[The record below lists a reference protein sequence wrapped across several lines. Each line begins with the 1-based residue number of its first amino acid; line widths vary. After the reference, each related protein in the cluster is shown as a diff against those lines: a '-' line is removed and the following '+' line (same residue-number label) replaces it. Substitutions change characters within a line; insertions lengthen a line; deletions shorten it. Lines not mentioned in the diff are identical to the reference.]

1 MPATRDP
8 ELAARKVLRQLGIK
22 HGPVKLKPLTRKL
35 GIDLV
40 FEDLDE
46 ELSGV
51 LIKEDQKV
59 LIAVNSNH
67 PPTRQR
73 FTIAHEIGH
82 FVLAHPGEMFV
93 DKTLRQRAVVVR
105 RDGRSSEGTD
115 KDEVE
120 ANRFAAELLMP
131 RDFVEEEVRKRLARK
146 STPSQAALVSD
157 LAKFFEVSPQAME
170 YRLVNL
176 GILLPA

>member
-8 ELAARKVLRQLGIK
+8 ELGARKVLRELGIK
-22 HGPVKLKPLTRKL
+22 HGPVNLKPVAQKL

-40 FEDLDE
+40 SEDLDE

-67 PPTRQR
+67 SATRQR
-73 FTIAHEIGH
+73 FTIAHEIGL
-82 FVLAHPGEMFV
+82 FVLAHSGEMFV
-93 DKTLRQRAVVVR
+93 DKPLSQHAVVVR

-131 RDFVEEEVRKRLARK
+131 RDFVEEEVRKRFARK
-146 STPSQAALVSD
+146 STRSRAALVSD
-157 LAKFFEVSPQAME
+157 LAKFFDVSPQAME

-176 GILLPA
+176 GFLMPE